1 MQARPAPLERAKEL
15 KPLREGLDAPIK
27 GASPA
32 ERGFE
37 PRVTAIVRAVS
48 AVLDPSAGV
57 PDPSPARSGSRPR
70 VLITDGDNVG
80 VIAMV
85 RGLARAGYEP
95 WVAVA
100 HRSAPAARSRAVGG
114 AAVVPAPSTSSRRF
128 GQAIAELVKVIEP
141 VAVLPGGEAGM
152 LALADLAEE
161 GPAFRGRLAVCDREV
176 VYRATDKVALSE
188 LAAPAGLAVP
198 ETIALTAQDAARRP
212 LPVVLPAVVKP
223 FRSQTPANG
232 GFTAGRVC
240 LAASQ
245 VEVID
250 ALRSL
255 PGSSGLLQRYHAGA
269 LSAVGGVFWN
279 GEVVAAVHQQ
289 AIRTWPSGCG
299 EMACAI
305 SLARDAALESQI
317 ACLLSALGWSGMFQL
332 QFLETEAGR
341 LLIDLNARVYGSLS
355 LALAAGQN
363 LPAVW
368 LDLLQGRTVAPA
380 HYRAGV
386 CFRNELLDARALLA
400 EAGSTPWR
408 GLARAIAARA
418 SAYAFFESGDSMP
431 LFALA
436 PTIALKLG
444 TRAKSR
450 AVKLG
455 GVRVE
460 GGVVR
465 TSGRVSRRR

>member
-1 MQARPAPLERAKEL
+1 M
-15 KPLREGLDAPIK
+15 
-27 GASPA
+27 
-32 ERGFE
+32 
-37 PRVTAIVRAVS
+37 TAIVRAVG
-48 AVLDPSAGV
+48 AVLDRCAGV
-57 PDPSPARSGSRPR
+57 PGASPARSGSRPR

-100 HRSAPAARSRAVGG
+100 RRTAPALRSRAVGG
-114 AAVVPAPSTSSRRF
+114 AVMLPDPSKSSRRF
-128 GQAIAELVKVIEP
+128 GQAIAELVKVIDP

-152 LALADLAEE
+152 LALADLAEQ
-161 GPAFRGRLAVCDREV
+161 GPAFRRRLAVCDREV
-176 VYRATDKVALSE
+176 VHRATDKVALSE
-188 LAAPAGLAVP
+188 LAARAGRAVP
-198 ETIALTAQDAARRP
+198 ETIALTAEDAARRS
-212 LPVVLPAVVKP
+212 LSIALPAIVKP
-223 FRSQTPANG
+223 FRSQTPFNG
-232 GFTAGRVC
+232 GFSAGRVC
-240 LAASQ
+240 SAASR

-255 PGSSGLLQRYHAGA
+255 PGGRGLLQRYHAGA
-269 LSAVGGVFWN
+269 LSAVGGVFWD
-279 GEVVAAVHQQ
+279 GEVVAAVHQR

-450 AVKLG
+450 PSGAARPASPNHGRAEAG

-460 GGVVR
+460 GEGVR